1 MASDEYR
8 NRTYTNP
15 DSGETYTYTM
25 GKYAP
30 DQMYKN
36 DSFLPKSYSW
46 EDHERGTGGG
56 HSCPT
61 PDMTILLAD
70 GSTKAAGD
78 LEVGDEVDTLHEST
92 LERGAHKVSHVSIV
106 DSPIVEANFEGK
118 KVTCS
123 PTHKLYS
130 TNNSSW
136 VAVKDLTEGDTV
148 SLLDKGQGIVGETT
162 FIGSTELEDGQVVK
176 ITVDEAH
183 TYVCE
188 GILSH
193 N

>member
-1 MASDEYR
+1 MYVKDGGDWR
-8 NRTYTNP
+8 ILDT
-15 DSGETYTYTM
+15 SGDT
-25 GKYAP
+25 P

-36 DSFLPKSYSW
+36 DSFLPKSYYW
-46 EDHERGTGGG
+46 QDHERGTGGG

-92 LERGAHKVSHVSIV
+92 LERGTHKVSHVSIV

-130 TNNSSW
+130 TNNSIILIPLRSHC
-136 VAVKDLTEGDTV
+136 
-148 SLLDKGQGIVGETT
+148 SSCSPSS
-162 FIGSTELEDGQVVK
+162 FIGHGED
-176 ITVDEAH
+176 
-183 TYVCE
+183 
-188 GILSH
+188 
-193 N
+193 